1 MAKRTMKSNPQVVS
15 VSGNKEICPI
25 CGGSGWEE
33 FWKPTELYNGKM
45 TLFMKKC
52 SKCGGKNDEDSSGI
66 PFQECDITR
75 FNFKA
80 YSVSIDK
87 IEKIALS
94 IVNNF
99 EKWQNSGKGLYL
111 WSKMSGSGKTFLA
124 SCIARSLILKYG
136 LQVKFTTAPDYIS
149 AVGDSYKREKGEQD
163 KSEIFRSCQLLIL
176 DDLGTQI
183 SRDWQGQ
190 ELFRLINK
198 RMSEG
203 LVTFYTSNIA
213 PENLNLDD
221 RIVNRIIKS
230 CVVVQLPEESI
241 RLQKARDEQEAFL
254 KDIIGTA

>member
-1 MAKRTMKSNPQVVS
+1 MAKRTVKSNPHPVLNY
-15 VSGNKEICPI
+15 GNKETCPV
-25 CGGSGWEE
+25 CGGSGWEMFSAPAE
-33 FWKPTELYNGKM
+33 IYNGKM
-45 TLFMKKC
+45 AQFAKKC
-52 SKCGGKNDEDSSGI
+52 SRCRGKQGEDVSGI
-66 PFQECDITR
+66 PFQECDIHR
-75 FNFKA
+75 FNFEV
-80 YSVSIDK
+80 YSVNLDNIK
-87 IEKIALS
+87 KIAASL
-94 IVNNF
+94 VDNF

-111 WSKMSGSGKTFLA
+111 WSKTPGSGKTFLA

-136 LQVKFTTAPDYIS
+136 LQVKFTTVPDYIS
-149 AVGDSYKREKGEQD
+149 AIGDSYKRERGERD

-203 LVTFYTSNIA
+203 LVTFYTSNMA

-230 CVVVQLPEESI
+230 CVVIQLPEESI
-241 RLQKARDEQEAFL
+241 RLQKAKSEQEAFL
-254 KDIIGTA
+254 KDIIGI

>member
-1 MAKRTMKSNPQVVS
+1 MAKRMQKSNLHPVLNY
-15 VSGNKEICPI
+15 GNKETCPI
-25 CGGSGWEE
+25 CGGSGWEA
-33 FWKPTELYNGKM
+33 FWKSAEIYGGRM
-45 TLFMKKC
+45 TQFMKKC
-52 SKCGGKNDEDSSGI
+52 SKCGGKQDEDVSGI
-66 PFQECDITR
+66 PFSECDIHR
-75 FNFKA
+75 FNFRL
-80 YSVSIDK
+80 YSVDIDG

-94 IVNNF
+94 IVNDF

-111 WSKMSGSGKTFLA
+111 WSKMPGSGKTFLA

-136 LQVKFTTAPDYIS
+136 LQVKFTTVPDYIS
-149 AVGDSYKREKGEQD
+149 AIGDSYKRERGERD

-203 LVTFYTSNIA
+203 LVTFYTSNMA

-230 CVVVQLPEESI
+230 CVVIQMPEESI
-241 RLQKARDEQEAFL
+241 RLKKARSEQEAFL
-254 KDIIGTA
+254 KDIIGA